1 MELELLQRRLETAGE
16 AETQQIAKELLSL
29 ERTTVDNINELLP
42 QLEHLKA
49 LI

>member
-16 AETQQIAKELLSL
+16 AETQQLAKELLSL
-29 ERTTVDNINELLP
+29 KRTTVDNINELLP